1 MPTWTPPNEWARLKS
16 GEGCVLCEDAHL
28 DVNVFGTKI
37 ADLDWSWFR
46 LANNQYMPGWTVV
59 TLKRHANELF
69 ELGPAELAGYWRDV
83 ARAARALDRVFQ
95 PAKINYMVMG
105 SLCPH
110 VHCHLLPRSFAD
122 DPTKPVNMNEQ
133 QVFLVPDEYAARL
146 DVLRRALAAD
156 AAA

>member
-1 MPTWTPPNEWARLKS
+1 
-16 GEGCVLCEDAHL
+16 
-28 DVNVFGTKI
+28 
-37 ADLDWSWFR
+37 
-46 LANNQYMPGWTVV
+46 
-59 TLKRHANELF
+59 
-69 ELGPAELAGYWRDV
+69 
-83 ARAARALDRVFQ
+83 
-95 PAKINYMVMG
+95 MVMG